1 MEKELADATA
11 ALLEDPF
18 RPTFLSAP
26 QAQFHPSPHPPSQQL
41 PLSKGKDL
49 SLLMPPRA
57 RRQRT
62 TVPLSRKRRRTIA
75 SACTTPATPASMTGQ
90 TSTPSTSRANSIPLT
105 NCSSSMTVTS
115 HANSS
120 PLPIEYIDDIFDKI
134 IAPTLSSSSPLATS
148 ARIYFYKRL
157 VHDFCTV
164 QLPKFGT
171 GIKPDALFSV
181 FLESCQAFALLPL

>member
-1 MEKELADATA
+1 MEKELADAAA

-18 RPTFLSAP
+18 RTTFRSAP

-62 TVPLSRKRRRTIA
+62 TVPLSRKRRRTTA
-75 SACTTPATPASMTGQ
+75 SAFTTQATPASTMGQ
-90 TSTPSTSRANSIPLT
+90 TSMPSTSRANSMPLT
-105 NCSSSMTVTS
+105 NCSSSMTITS
-115 HANSS
+115 HDNSS

-134 IAPTLSSSSPLATS
+134 ITPSLSSSSPLATT

-157 VHDFCTV
+157 VHDFCTQ

-171 GIKPDALFSV
+171 GIKPDELFTL
-181 FLESCQAFALLPL
+181 FLEACQSFALLPL